1 MKHIKNKH
9 LKKQPKIDNKPC
21 LKNNNGW
28 KFSIHK
34 IQRNYK
40 KINIPVIIVNIYYEE
55 NLK

>member
-9 LKKQPKIDNKPC
+9 LKKWPKIDNKPC

-28 KFSIHK
+28 KISVHK